1 MFAGNLLPII
11 FLLML
16 MLMLAGLMQACWAA
30 QLQAEPYQTL
40 SQLAMLDQRRQ
51 NVQEVGRALQS
62 MDVEPEVLGVIYS
75 SLIDDLK
82 SMQALDSGRG
92 DLSKHIQEAEAAM
105 RPRSTPASSGSA
117 AVSTEKDLLIAQR
130 HVQRAMQM
138 PADLYRSD
146 KITAGQ
152 LETNKT
158 KLPLLGIRISV
169 NSCFLMAQQA
179 MEHEVSMRAMTFF
192 RRAESLLSVRG
203 VPAQEKHEKL
213 AYIRTERARVLES
226 SQVGGSLLMIAG
238 QS

>member
-1 MFAGNLLPII
+1 MFAGNLLPIV
-11 FLLML
+11 FLL
-16 MLMLAGLMQACWAA
+16 MLMLAGLMLAGWAA
-30 QLQAEPYQTL
+30 QLQAEQYQTL
-40 SQLAMLDQRRQ
+40 SQLSMLDQRRQ
-51 NVQEVGRALQS
+51 SVQEVGGALQR

-82 SMQALDSGRG
+82 TMQALDPGRG

-138 PADLYRSD
+138 LADLYRSN

-152 LETNKT
+152 LETNKS
-158 KLPLLGIRISV
+158 KLQLLGIRISV

-179 MEHEVSMRAMTFF
+179 MEHEDSMRAMTFF
-192 RRAESLLSVRG
+192 RRAESLLNVRG

>member
-16 MLMLAGLMQACWAA
+16 MLAGLMLAGWAA
-30 QLQAEPYQTL
+30 QLQAEQYQTL

-51 NVQEVGRALQS
+51 NVQEVGRALQR

-82 SMQALDSGRG
+82 SMQALDPGRG

-138 PADLYRSD
+138 LADLYRSN

-158 KLPLLGIRISV
+158 KLQLLGIRISV

-179 MEHEVSMRAMTFF
+179 MEHEDSMRAMTFF
-192 RRAESLLSVRG
+192 RRAESLLNVRG